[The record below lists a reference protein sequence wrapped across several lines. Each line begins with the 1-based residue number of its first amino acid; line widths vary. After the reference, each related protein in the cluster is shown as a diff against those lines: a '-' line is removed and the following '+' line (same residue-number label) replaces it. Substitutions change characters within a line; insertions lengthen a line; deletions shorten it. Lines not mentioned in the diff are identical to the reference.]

1 MKNHDTS
8 TGIHDTVRQEELIKR
23 INPKIENLSLDLGE
37 IMELS
42 KNPAFLSVLMFKLA
56 QEREQTNKIM
66 EQIGE
71 KLDEINFHLRKDE
84 VKRKKNGVAEE
95 KALIE
100 VLPEPDQMIIN
111 LVQENGSVE
120 AKDVKAALGY
130 KGTNAASQRLNK
142 LYKEGYLRKV
152 QSGRKVLYLAKS

>member
-8 TGIHDTVRQEELIKR
+8 TDIHDTLGQEELINK
-23 INPKIENLSLDLGE
+23 INPKIADLNLDLRE

-42 KNPAFLSVLMFKLA
+42 KNPAFLSVLMYKLA

-66 EQIGE
+66 EQLGE
-71 KLDEINFHLRKDE
+71 KLDEINFHLRKEE
-84 VKRKKNGVAEE
+84 VKKKKNGVAENRE
-95 KALIE
+95 LVE
-100 VLPEPDQMIIN
+100 VLPEQDQMIVN

-120 AKDVKAALGY
+120 AKDIKSALGY

>member
-8 TGIHDTVRQEELIKR
+8 LDIHDTMRQEELINK
-23 INPKIENLSLDLGE
+23 INPKIEGLSLDLQE

-42 KNPAFLSVLMFKLA
+42 KNPAFLSVLMYKLA

-71 KLDEINFHLRKDE
+71 KLDEINFHLRKEE
-84 VKRKKNGVAEE
+84 VKKKKNGVAENRE
-95 KALIE
+95 LVE
-100 VLPEPDQMIIN
+100 VLPEQDQMIIN

-120 AKDVKAALGY
+120 AKDIKSALGY